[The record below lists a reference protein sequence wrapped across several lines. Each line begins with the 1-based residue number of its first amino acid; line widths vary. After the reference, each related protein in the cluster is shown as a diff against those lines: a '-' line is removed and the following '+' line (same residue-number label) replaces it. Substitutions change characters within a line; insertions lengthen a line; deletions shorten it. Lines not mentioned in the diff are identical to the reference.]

1 MPRKR
6 FFYARNLLV
15 AGMENFMLLKM
26 EEIKQ
31 QLRLEED
38 YLEEDSLLS
47 VLGGAVQTRTETFL
61 NRKLYEKQ
69 TDIPDTDPDGLA
81 LPDDVKLG
89 MLMLLTH
96 FYENRSS
103 VSEVEKLE
111 MPQSYTWLVGP
122 YRFIP
127 L

>member
-1 MPRKR
+1 
-6 FFYARNLLV
+6 
-15 AGMENFMLLKM
+15 MLLTL
-26 EEIKQ
+26 EEIKR

-38 YLEEDSLLS
+38 YSDEDSLLEF
-47 VLGGAVQTRTETFL
+47 LGKAAQTRTETYL
-61 NRKLYEKQ
+61 NRKLYG
-69 TDIPDTDPDGLA
+69 TAPDVPADDPDGL
-81 LPDDVKLG
+81 LIPDDIRLG
-89 MLMLLTH
+89 MLLLVTH

-103 VSEVEKLE
+103 VTEVEKTE

>member
-6 FFYARNLLV
+6 FFYARHP
-15 AGMENFMLLKM
+15 AGMEVLMLLTL
-26 EEIKQ
+26 EEIKR

-38 YLEEDSLLS
+38 YSDEDSLLEA
-47 VLGGAVQTRTETFL
+47 LGKAAQSRTETYL
-61 NRKLYEKQ
+61 NRKLYG
-69 TDIPDTDPDGLA
+69 TAPDVPADDPDGL
-81 LPDDVKLG
+81 LIPDDIRLG
-89 MLMLLTH
+89 MLLLVTH

-103 VSEVEKLE
+103 VTEVEKTE

>member
-1 MPRKR
+1 
-6 FFYARNLLV
+6 
-15 AGMENFMLLKM
+15 MLL
-26 EEIKQ
+26 ELSEIKR

-38 YLEEDSLLS
+38 YTEEDDLLTLIS
-47 VLGGAVQTRTETFL
+47 RAVEARTVTFL
-61 NRKLYEKQ
+61 NRTLYEASV
-69 TDIPDTDPDGLA
+69 PGNDPDGLVIT
-81 LPDDVKLG
+81 DDIRMG
-89 MLMLLTH
+89 MLLLATH

-103 VSEVEKLE
+103 VSEVEKME

>member
-6 FFYARNLLV
+6 FFYARHL
-15 AGMENFMLLKM
+15 AGMEVLMLLTL
-26 EEIKQ
+26 EEIKR

-38 YLEEDSLLS
+38 YSDEDSLLEAFS
-47 VLGGAVQTRTETFL
+47 KAVQARTETYL
-61 NRKLYEKQ
+61 NRKLY
-69 TDIPDTDPDGLA
+69 DAASGIPADDPDGLV
-81 LPDDVKLG
+81 LPDDIRLG
-89 MLMLLTH
+89 MLLLVTH

-103 VSEVEKLE
+103 VTEVENTE

>member
-1 MPRKR
+1 
-6 FFYARNLLV
+6 
-15 AGMENFMLLKM
+15 MLLTL
-26 EEIKQ
+26 EEIKR

-38 YLEEDSLLS
+38 YSDEDSLLET
-47 VLGGAVQTRTETFL
+47 LGKAAQARTETYL
-61 NRKLYEKQ
+61 NRTLYDSS
-69 TDIPDTDPDGLA
+69 TGVSADDPDGLIMSE
-81 LPDDVKLG
+81 DIKLG
-89 MLMLLTH
+89 MLLLVTH

-103 VSEVEKLE
+103 VSEVEKTE